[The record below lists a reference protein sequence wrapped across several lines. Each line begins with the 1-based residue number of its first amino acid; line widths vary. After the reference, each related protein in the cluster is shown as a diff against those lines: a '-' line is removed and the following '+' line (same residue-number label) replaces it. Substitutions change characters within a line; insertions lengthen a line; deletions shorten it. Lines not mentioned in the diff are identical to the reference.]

1 MLMGPTFPQSSTNS
15 FVIPVLHS
23 EGKWNTSNHRD
34 IRLDELIEEQSQEYN
49 LEKRSEIINKI
60 NTHLLEKSYRY
71 MPATQKSLWAWTE
84 DLKNMYPNF
93 SGLEYS
99 HWERVWLDR

>member
-1 MLMGPTFPQSSTNS
+1 MGPTFPQSSTNS

-34 IRLDELIEEQSQEYN
+34 MRLDELIEEQSQEYN
-49 LEKRSEIINKI
+49 LEKRSEIIDKM
-60 NTHLLEKSYRY
+60 NTHLLEKSYRF

-84 DLKNMYPNF
+84 DLKNMHPNF